1 MDDDLIDTVD
11 RITGGKYSKEQITA
25 ALERA
30 DCDPDDA
37 IQFLLEEEKPAEM
50 FSANVVRQSV
60 DTVSGHDE
68 LRESRSNF
76 AKILSKNKE
85 LVN

>member
-11 RITGGKYSKEQITA
+11 RITGGKYSRVQITA
-25 ALERA
+25 ALEKA
-30 DCDPDDA
+30 SCDPDDA
-37 IQFLLEEEKPAEM
+37 IQFLIDDEKPAEM

-60 DTVSGHDE
+60 DTVSGHEE

-85 LVN
+85 INQ

>member
-1 MDDDLIDTVD
+1 MDEDLIDTVD
-11 RITGGKYSKEQITA
+11 RITGGKYSRDQITA
-25 ALERA
+25 ALEKT

-37 IQFLLEEEKPAEM
+37 IQCLLDDEKPAEM

-60 DTVSGHDE
+60 DTVAGHEE

-85 LVN
+85 LVH